1 MPATYLGIYV
11 CDELSRRKTTVPITA
26 VKTALKCVV
35 LPFQDS
41 EKEDKWLVVP
51 LLHTMLN
58 GRNCV

>member
-1 MPATYLGIYV
+1 MYV
-11 CDELSRRKTTVPITA
+11 CDKLSRRKTTVPITV
-26 VKTALKCVV
+26 VKTAL

-41 EKEDKWLVVP
+41 EKEDKCWMVVP